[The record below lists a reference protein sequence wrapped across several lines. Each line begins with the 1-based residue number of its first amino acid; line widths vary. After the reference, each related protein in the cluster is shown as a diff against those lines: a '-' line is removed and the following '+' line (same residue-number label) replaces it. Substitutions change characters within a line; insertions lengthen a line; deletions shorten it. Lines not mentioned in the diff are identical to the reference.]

1 MPRKYPKFYQ
11 VSSNLFLLDKLS
23 TFNFQLIMKRLL
35 KTIFKY
41 RLSSILTLIS
51 LTVAFLGIIVLS
63 LYVSYERSFDG
74 FHKNKKDIYL
84 MSFNFDMGSALPV
97 PMGELIRSEVPEI
110 ERSVTMRE
118 WWNNEF
124 YRTDQTLRDAV
135 RTKAL
140 HASAD
145 FFTMFDFPLIAGDA
159 KTVLSIPNS
168 VVLSE
173 TLARNIFGTVDVV
186 GKQLLASGNE
196 LTVSGVMKDMAKNTS
211 FLCEAVVPLD
221 LKKNSDWSEW
231 SFSIFFQLK
240 NGADKAVVERKI
252 TDIERI
258 AETSKQI
265 AERYSPKADAV
276 DLLPLSKIHYGS
288 NGYMFTSINKTVL
301 GVLSLLIVVLLVMG
315 AVNFINFST
324 SQAPLRAK
332 SLSVQQIL
340 GAVKWRAR
348 LQIIGEAVILSLM
361 ALGLSFIIHSL
372 VFQRLENLFQI
383 TGLSFK
389 GRELFYA
396 GFVLFAVIFGV
407 IAAFYPSRYITSPP
421 ISQAVKGKMF
431 FSGKGKNFRNVLI
444 TVQFVFTIAL
454 IAASLTIEKQL
465 HFWNSFDIGI
475 DKENVLYLQTS
486 NVLRKSHQA
495 FADELM
501 KNADITN
508 YTYTQFLPG
517 RVGMGW
523 GREVDGMQIQLQAWP
538 VDDRFIDF
546 FGIKIT
552 EGRAFRQGEADTD
565 NFILNEKAVQQFGW
579 EKPLEKKFE
588 GLGGMGEV
596 VGVAKNFNY
605 ASLKGE
611 ITPMVFWRT
620 DSRKFNILIKTR
632 GGNFTQIRKYIEET
646 AKRFDPDGTF
656 EARFLDEALEQ
667 QYSKETRMARFIE
680 FVSLWTI
687 LLALTGLLGLIVF
700 ISRDKVKEIGIRKVN
715 GATIFEVVRML
726 NKNVLI
732 WLGIAF
738 VIATPV
744 AWYAMSRWLE
754 NFAYKTALSWWI
766 FALAGMAALVVA
778 LLTVSWQSWR
788 AASRNPVEAL
798 RYE

>member
-1 MPRKYPKFYQ
+1 MKQ
-11 VSSNLFLLDKLS
+11 LF
-23 TFNFQLIMKRLL
+23 

-41 RLSSILTLIS
+41 RLSSILTLVS
-51 LTVAFLGIIVLS
+51 LVVAFLGIIVLT

-74 FHKNKKDIYL
+74 FHKNKNDIYL
-84 MSFNFDMGSALPV
+84 MSFKYDMGSSLPV
-97 PMGELIRSEVPEI
+97 PMEELIRHEVPEI
-110 ERSVTMRE
+110 ERSVVMRE

-124 YRTDQTLRDAV
+124 YRTDQTPRDAI
-135 RTKAL
+135 RKKAM

-145 FFTMFDFPLIAGDA
+145 FFTMFDFPLITGDA
-159 KTVLSIPNS
+159 KTVLSVPNS

-173 TLARNIFGTVDVV
+173 TMAQNIFGTADVV
-186 GKQLLASGNE
+186 GKQLLASGSE
-196 LTVSGVMKDMAKNTS
+196 LTVSGVMKDMPKNTS
-211 FLCEAVVPLD
+211 FNCEAVVPLVIEE
-221 LKKNSDWSEW
+221 NQDWSEW

-240 NGADKAVVERKI
+240 KGADKAVVEKKI
-252 TDIERI
+252 AGIERI
-258 AETSKQI
+258 SEILTRI
-265 AERYSPKADAV
+265 AESFSSEAVVV
-276 DLLPLSKIHYGS
+276 DLMPLSKIHYGS
-288 NGYMFTSINKTVL
+288 RSYMFVFINKTVL
-301 GVLSLLIVVLLVMG
+301 NVLSVLILVLLVMG

-340 GAVKWRAR
+340 GATKGSAR
-348 LQIIGEAVILSLM
+348 LQIIGEAVILSLT

-372 VFQRLENLFQI
+372 IFQRLENLFQI

-389 GRELFYA
+389 GRELLYA
-396 GFVLFAVIFGV
+396 GFVLFAILFGA

-421 ISQAVKGKMF
+421 ISQAVKGKML

-465 HFWNSFDIGI
+465 HFWNNFDIGI

-486 NVLRKSHQA
+486 NVLRNSHQA

-501 KNADITN
+501 KNTEIKN
-508 YTYTQFLPG
+508 YCYSQFLPG

-523 GREVDGMQIQLQAWP
+523 GRKVDGKQIQMQAWP
-538 VDDRFIDF
+538 IDDRFIDF
-546 FGIKIT
+546 FGIEMQ
-552 EGRAFRQGEADTD
+552 EGRAFRQGKADVD

-579 EKPLEKKFE
+579 EKPLEKRFE
-588 GLGGMGEV
+588 GLGAEGEV
-596 VGVAKNFNY
+596 TGVCKNFNF

-620 DSRKFNILIKTR
+620 DDRKFNILIKTR

-646 AKRFDPDGTF
+646 ARRFDPEGTF
-656 EARFLDEALEQ
+656 EVHFLDEALEQ
-667 QYSKETRMARFIE
+667 LYNKETRMARFIE

-715 GATIFEVVRML
+715 GASVFEVVRML
-726 NKNVLI
+726 NKNVLV

-738 VIATPV
+738 IIATLV
-744 AWYAMSRWLE
+744 AYYAMSRWLE
-754 NFAYKTALSWWI
+754 NFAYKTTLSWWI
-766 FALAGMAALVVA
+766 FAVAGLVSLFVA
-778 LLTVSWQSWR
+778 LLTVSWQSLR

-798 RYE
+798 KNE

>member
-1 MPRKYPKFYQ
+1 M
-11 VSSNLFLLDKLS
+11 
-23 TFNFQLIMKRLL
+23 LIESPIAMKQFF

-41 RLSSILTLIS
+41 RLSSVLTLIS
-51 LTVAFLGIIVLS
+51 LVVAFLGIIVLT

-74 FHKNKKDIYL
+74 FHKNKNDIYL
-84 MSFNFDMGSALPV
+84 MSFKYDMGSSLPV
-97 PMGELIRSEVPEI
+97 PMEELIRHEVPEI
-110 ERSVTMRE
+110 ERSVVMRE

-124 YRTDQTLRDAV
+124 YRTDQTPRDAI
-135 RTKAL
+135 RKKAM

-145 FFTMFDFPLIAGDA
+145 FFTMFDFPLITGDA
-159 KTVLSIPNS
+159 KTVLSVPNS

-173 TLARNIFGTVDVV
+173 TMAQNIFGTADVV
-186 GKQLLASGNE
+186 GKQLLASGSE
-196 LTVSGVMKDMAKNTS
+196 LTVSGVMKDMPKNTS
-211 FLCEAVVPLD
+211 FNCEAVVPLVIEE
-221 LKKNSDWSEW
+221 NQDWSEW

-240 NGADKAVVERKI
+240 KGADKAVVEKKI
-252 TDIERI
+252 AGIERI
-258 AETSKQI
+258 SEILTRI
-265 AERYSPKADAV
+265 AESFSSEAVAV
-276 DLLPLSKIHYGS
+276 DLMPLSKIHYGS
-288 NGYMFTSINKTVL
+288 RSYMFAFINKTVL
-301 GVLSLLIVVLLVMG
+301 NVLSVLILVLLVMG

-340 GAVKWRAR
+340 GATKGSAR
-348 LQIIGEAVILSLM
+348 LQIIGEAVILSLT

-372 VFQRLENLFQI
+372 VFQHLENLFQI

-389 GRELFYA
+389 GRELLYA
-396 GFVLFAVIFGV
+396 GFVLFAILFGV

-421 ISQAVKGKMF
+421 ISQAVKGKML

-465 HFWNSFDIGI
+465 HFWNNFDIGI

-486 NVLRKSHQA
+486 NVLRNSHQA

-501 KNADITN
+501 KNTEIKN
-508 YTYTQFLPG
+508 YCYSQFLPG

-523 GREVDGMQIQLQAWP
+523 GRKVDGKQIQMQAWP
-538 VDDRFIDF
+538 IDDRFIDF
-546 FGIKIT
+546 FGIEMQ
-552 EGRAFRQGEADTD
+552 EGRAFRQGKADVD

-579 EKPLEKKFE
+579 EKPLEKRFE
-588 GLGGMGEV
+588 GLGAEGEV
-596 VGVAKNFNY
+596 TGVCKNFNF

-620 DSRKFNILIKTR
+620 DDRKFNILIKTR

-646 AKRFDPDGTF
+646 ARRFDPEGTF
-656 EARFLDEALEQ
+656 EVHFLDEALEQ
-667 QYSKETRMARFIE
+667 LYNKETRMARFIE
-680 FVSLWTI
+680 FVSLWTM

-715 GATIFEVVRML
+715 GASVFEVVRML
-726 NKNVLI
+726 NKNVLV

-738 VIATPV
+738 IIATPV
-744 AWYAMSRWLE
+744 AYYAMSRWLE
-754 NFAYKTALSWWI
+754 NFAYKTTLSWWI
-766 FALAGMAALVVA
+766 FAVAGLASLFVA
-778 LLTVSWQSWR
+778 LLTVSWQSLR

-798 RYE
+798 KYE

>member
-1 MPRKYPKFYQ
+1 MKQ
-11 VSSNLFLLDKLS
+11 LF
-23 TFNFQLIMKRLL
+23 

-41 RLSSILTLIS
+41 RLSSILTLVS
-51 LTVAFLGIIVLS
+51 LVVAFLGIIVLT

-74 FHKNKKDIYL
+74 FHKNKNDIYL
-84 MSFNFDMGSALPV
+84 MSFKYDMGSSLPV
-97 PMGELIRSEVPEI
+97 PMEELIRHEVPEI
-110 ERSVTMRE
+110 ERSVVMRE

-124 YRTDQTLRDAV
+124 YRTDQTPRDAI
-135 RTKAL
+135 RKKAM

-145 FFTMFDFPLIAGDA
+145 FFTMFDFPLITGDA
-159 KTVLSIPNS
+159 KTVLSVPNS

-173 TLARNIFGTVDVV
+173 TMAQNIFGTADVV
-186 GKQLLASGNE
+186 GKQLLASGSE
-196 LTVSGVMKDMAKNTS
+196 LTVSGVMKDMPKNTS
-211 FLCEAVVPLD
+211 FNCEAVVPLVIEE
-221 LKKNSDWSEW
+221 NQDWSEW

-240 NGADKAVVERKI
+240 KGADKAVVEKKI
-252 TDIERI
+252 AGIERI
-258 AETSKQI
+258 SGGLDEI
-265 AERYSPKADAV
+265 AESRSPEAAVV
-276 DLLPLSKIHYGS
+276 DLMPLSKIHYGS
-288 NGYMFTSINKTVL
+288 RSYMFVFINKTVL
-301 GVLSLLIVVLLVMG
+301 NVLSVLILVLLVMG

-340 GAVKWRAR
+340 GATKGSAR
-348 LQIIGEAVILSLM
+348 LQIIGEAVILSLT

-372 VFQRLENLFQI
+372 VFQHLENLFQI

-389 GRELFYA
+389 GRELLYA
-396 GFVLFAVIFGV
+396 GFVLFAILFGV

-421 ISQAVKGKMF
+421 ISQAVKGKML

-465 HFWNSFDIGI
+465 HFWNNFDIGI

-486 NVLRKSHQA
+486 NVLRNSHQA

-501 KNADITN
+501 KNTEIKN
-508 YTYTQFLPG
+508 YCYSQFLPG

-523 GREVDGMQIQLQAWP
+523 GRKVDGKQIQMQAWP
-538 VDDRFIDF
+538 IDDRFIDF
-546 FGIKIT
+546 FGIEMQ
-552 EGRAFRQGEADTD
+552 EGRAFRQGKADVD

-579 EKPLEKKFE
+579 EKPLEKRFE
-588 GLGGMGEV
+588 GLGAEGEV
-596 VGVAKNFNY
+596 TGVCKNFNF

-620 DSRKFNILIKTR
+620 DDRKFNILIKTR

-646 AKRFDPDGTF
+646 ARRFDPEGTF
-656 EARFLDEALEQ
+656 EVHFLDEALEQ
-667 QYSKETRMARFIE
+667 LYNKETRMARFIE

-715 GATIFEVVRML
+715 GASVFEVVRML
-726 NKNVLI
+726 NKNVLV

-738 VIATPV
+738 IIATPI
-744 AWYAMSRWLE
+744 AYYAMSRWLE
-754 NFAYKTALSWWI
+754 NFAYKTTLSWWI
-766 FALAGMAALVVA
+766 FAVAGLVSLFVA
-778 LLTVSWQSWR
+778 LLTVSWQSLR

-798 RYE
+798 KYE

>member
-1 MPRKYPKFYQ
+1 MKQ
-11 VSSNLFLLDKLS
+11 LF
-23 TFNFQLIMKRLL
+23 

-41 RLSSILTLIS
+41 RLSSILTLVS
-51 LTVAFLGIIVLS
+51 LVVAFLGIIVLT

-74 FHKNKKDIYL
+74 FHKNKNDIYL
-84 MSFNFDMGSALPV
+84 MSFKYDMGSSLPV
-97 PMGELIRSEVPEI
+97 PMEELIRHEVPEI
-110 ERSVTMRE
+110 ERSVVMRE

-124 YRTDQTLRDAV
+124 YRTDQTPRDAI
-135 RTKAL
+135 RKKAM

-145 FFTMFDFPLIAGDA
+145 FFTMFDFPLITGDA
-159 KTVLSIPNS
+159 KTVLSVPNS

-173 TLARNIFGTVDVV
+173 TMAQNIFGTADVV
-186 GKQLLASGNE
+186 GKQLLASGSE
-196 LTVSGVMKDMAKNTS
+196 LTVSGVMKDMPKNTS
-211 FLCEAVVPLD
+211 FNCEAVVPLVIEE
-221 LKKNSDWSEW
+221 NQDWSEW

-240 NGADKAVVERKI
+240 KGADKAVVEKKI
-252 TDIERI
+252 AGIERI
-258 AETSKQI
+258 SGGLDEI
-265 AERYSPKADAV
+265 AESRSPEAAVV
-276 DLLPLSKIHYGS
+276 DLMPLSKIHYGS
-288 NGYMFTSINKTVL
+288 RSYMFVFINKTVL
-301 GVLSLLIVVLLVMG
+301 NVLSVLILVLLVMG

-340 GAVKWRAR
+340 GATKGSAR
-348 LQIIGEAVILSLM
+348 LQIIGEAVILSLT

-372 VFQRLENLFQI
+372 VFQHLENLFQI

-389 GRELFYA
+389 GRELLYA
-396 GFVLFAVIFGV
+396 GFVLFAILFGV

-421 ISQAVKGKMF
+421 ISQAVKGKML

-465 HFWNSFDIGI
+465 HFWNNFDIGI

-486 NVLRKSHQA
+486 NVLRNSHQA

-501 KNADITN
+501 KNTEITN
-508 YTYTQFLPG
+508 YCYSQFLPG

-523 GREVDGMQIQLQAWP
+523 GRKVDGKQIQMQAWP
-538 VDDRFIDF
+538 IDDRFIDF
-546 FGIKIT
+546 FGIEMQ
-552 EGRAFRQGEADTD
+552 EGRAFRQGEADMD

-579 EKPLEKKFE
+579 EKPMEKRFG
-588 GLGGMGEV
+588 GLGAEGEV
-596 VGVAKNFNY
+596 IGVCKNFNY

-620 DSRKFNILIKTR
+620 DGRENNILIKSR

-646 AKRFDPDGTF
+646 AKRFDPEGTF
-656 EARFLDEALEQ
+656 EVHFLDEALEQ
-667 QYSKETRMARFIE
+667 LYSNETRIARFIE

-715 GATIFEVVRML
+715 GASVFEVVRML

-738 VIATPV
+738 IIATPV
-744 AWYAMSRWLE
+744 AYYAMSRWLE
-754 NFAYKTALSWWI
+754 NFAYKTTLSWWI
-766 FALAGMAALVVA
+766 FAVAGLVSLFVA
-778 LLTVSWQSWR
+778 LLTVSWQSLR

-798 RYE
+798 KNE

>member
-1 MPRKYPKFYQ
+1 MHIANCKLKIAMRQ
-11 VSSNLFLLDKLS
+11 LF
-23 TFNFQLIMKRLL
+23 
-35 KTIFKY
+35 KTIMRY
-41 RLSSILTLIS
+41 RLSSGLTLLS
-51 LTVAFLGIIVLS
+51 LVVAFLGIIVLT

-74 FHKNKKDIYL
+74 FHKNKNDIYL
-84 MSFNFDMGSALPV
+84 MSFKYDIGSSLPV
-97 PMGELIRSEVPEI
+97 PMEELIRHEVPEI
-110 ERSVTMRE
+110 ERSVVMRE
-118 WWNNEF
+118 WWDNEF
-124 YRTDQTLRDAV
+124 YRTDQAPRDAI
-135 RTKAL
+135 RNKAI

-145 FFTMFDFPLIAGDA
+145 FFTMFDFPLITGDVQ
-159 KTVLSIPNS
+159 TVLSVPNS

-173 TLARNIFGTVDVV
+173 TMAQNIFGTADVV
-186 GKQLLASGNE
+186 GKQLLASGSE
-196 LTVSGVMKDMAKNTS
+196 LTVSGVMKDMPKNTS
-211 FLCEAVVPLD
+211 FNCEAVVPLVIEE
-221 LKKNSDWSEW
+221 NQDWSEW
-231 SFSIFFQLK
+231 SFTIFFQLK
-240 NGADKAVVERKI
+240 KGADKAVVEKKI
-252 TDIERI
+252 AGIERI
-258 AETSKQI
+258 SEILTRI
-265 AERYSPKADAV
+265 AESFSSEAVAV
-276 DLLPLSKIHYGS
+276 DLMPLSKIHYGS
-288 NGYMFTSINKTVL
+288 RSYMFAFINKTVL
-301 GVLSLLIVVLLVMG
+301 NVLSVLILVLLVMG

-340 GAVKWRAR
+340 GATKGSAR
-348 LQIIGEAVILSLM
+348 LQIIGEAVILSLT

-372 VFQRLENLFQI
+372 VFQHLENLFQI

-389 GRELFYA
+389 GRELLYA
-396 GFVLFAVIFGV
+396 GFVLFAILFGV

-421 ISQAVKGKMF
+421 ISQAVKGKML

-465 HFWNSFDIGI
+465 HFWNNFDIGI

-486 NVLRKSHQA
+486 NVLRNSHQA

-501 KNADITN
+501 KNTEITN
-508 YTYTQFLPG
+508 YCYSQFLPG

-523 GREVDGMQIQLQAWP
+523 GRKVDGKQIQMQAWP
-538 VDDRFIDF
+538 IDDRFIDF
-546 FGIKIT
+546 FGIEMQ
-552 EGRAFRQGEADTD
+552 EGRAFRQGEADMD

-579 EKPLEKKFE
+579 EKPMEKRFG
-588 GLGGMGEV
+588 GLGAEGEV
-596 VGVAKNFNY
+596 IGVCKNFNY

-620 DSRKFNILIKTR
+620 DGRENNILIKSR

-646 AKRFDPDGTF
+646 AKRFDPEGTF
-656 EARFLDEALEQ
+656 EVHFLDEALEQ
-667 QYSKETRMARFIE
+667 LYSNETRIARFIE

-715 GATIFEVVRML
+715 GASVFEVVRML

-738 VIATPV
+738 IIATPV
-744 AWYAMSRWLE
+744 AYYAMSRWLE
-754 NFAYKTALSWWI
+754 NFAYKTTLSWWI
-766 FALAGMAALVVA
+766 FAVAGLASLFVA
-778 LLTVSWQSWR
+778 LLTVSWQSLR

-798 RYE
+798 KYE

>member
-1 MPRKYPKFYQ
+1 MKQ
-11 VSSNLFLLDKLS
+11 LF
-23 TFNFQLIMKRLL
+23 

-41 RLSSILTLIS
+41 RLSSILTLVS
-51 LTVAFLGIIVLS
+51 LVVAFLGIIVLT

-74 FHKNKKDIYL
+74 FHKNKNDIYL
-84 MSFNFDMGSALPV
+84 MSFKYDMGSSLPV
-97 PMGELIRSEVPEI
+97 PMEELIRHEVPEI
-110 ERSVTMRE
+110 ERSVVMRE

-124 YRTDQTLRDAV
+124 YRTDQTPRDAI
-135 RTKAL
+135 RKKAM

-145 FFTMFDFPLIAGDA
+145 FFTMFDFPLITGDA
-159 KTVLSIPNS
+159 KTVLSVPNS

-173 TLARNIFGTVDVV
+173 TMAQNIFGTADVV
-186 GKQLLASGNE
+186 GKQLLASGSE
-196 LTVSGVMKDMAKNTS
+196 LTVSGVMKDMPKNTS
-211 FLCEAVVPLD
+211 FNCEAVVPLVIEE
-221 LKKNSDWSEW
+221 NQDWSEW

-240 NGADKAVVERKI
+240 KGADKAVVEKKI
-252 TDIERI
+252 AGIERI
-258 AETSKQI
+258 SGGLDEI
-265 AERYSPKADAV
+265 AESRSPEAAVV
-276 DLLPLSKIHYGS
+276 DLMPLSKIHYGS
-288 NGYMFTSINKTVL
+288 RSYMFVFINKTVL
-301 GVLSLLIVVLLVMG
+301 NVLSVLILVLLVMG

-340 GAVKWRAR
+340 GATKGSAR
-348 LQIIGEAVILSLM
+348 LQIIGEAVILSLT

-372 VFQRLENLFQI
+372 IFQRLENLFQI

-389 GRELFYA
+389 GRELLYA
-396 GFVLFAVIFGV
+396 GFVLFAILFGA

-421 ISQAVKGKMF
+421 ISQAVKGKML

-465 HFWNSFDIGI
+465 HFWNNFDIGI

-486 NVLRKSHQA
+486 NVLRNSHQA

-501 KNADITN
+501 KNTEIKN
-508 YTYTQFLPG
+508 YCYSQFLPG

-523 GREVDGMQIQLQAWP
+523 GRKVDGKQIQMQAWP
-538 VDDRFIDF
+538 IDDRFIDF
-546 FGIKIT
+546 FGIEMQ
-552 EGRAFRQGEADTD
+552 EGRAFRQGKADVD

-579 EKPLEKKFE
+579 EKPLEKRFE
-588 GLGGMGEV
+588 GLGAEGEV
-596 VGVAKNFNY
+596 TGVCKNFNF

-620 DSRKFNILIKTR
+620 DDRKFNILIKTR

-646 AKRFDPDGTF
+646 ARRFDPEGTF
-656 EARFLDEALEQ
+656 EVHFLDEALEQ
-667 QYSKETRMARFIE
+667 LYNKETRMARFIE

-715 GATIFEVVRML
+715 GASVFEVVRML
-726 NKNVLI
+726 NKNVLV

-738 VIATPV
+738 IIATPV
-744 AWYAMSRWLE
+744 AYYAMSRWLE
-754 NFAYKTALSWWI
+754 NFAYKTTLSWWI
-766 FALAGMAALVVA
+766 FAVAGLVSLFVA
-778 LLTVSWQSWR
+778 LLTVSWQSLR

-798 RYE
+798 KNE

>member
-1 MPRKYPKFYQ
+1 MKQ
-11 VSSNLFLLDKLS
+11 LF
-23 TFNFQLIMKRLL
+23 

-41 RLSSILTLIS
+41 RLSSILTLVS
-51 LTVAFLGIIVLS
+51 LVVAFLGIIVLT

-74 FHKNKKDIYL
+74 FHKNKNDIYL
-84 MSFNFDMGSALPV
+84 MSFKYDMGSSLPV
-97 PMGELIRSEVPEI
+97 PMEELIRHEVPEI
-110 ERSVTMRE
+110 ERSVVMRE

-124 YRTDQTLRDAV
+124 YRTDQTPRDAI
-135 RTKAL
+135 RKKAM

-145 FFTMFDFPLIAGDA
+145 FFTMFDFPLITGDA
-159 KTVLSIPNS
+159 KTVLSVPNS

-173 TLARNIFGTVDVV
+173 TMAQNIFGTADVV
-186 GKQLLASGNE
+186 GKQLLASGSE
-196 LTVSGVMKDMAKNTS
+196 LTVSGVMKDMPKNTS
-211 FLCEAVVPLD
+211 FNCEAVVPLVIEE
-221 LKKNSDWSEW
+221 NQDWSEW

-240 NGADKAVVERKI
+240 KGADKAVVEKKI
-252 TDIERI
+252 AGIERI
-258 AETSKQI
+258 SGGLDEI
-265 AERYSPKADAV
+265 AESRSPEAAVV
-276 DLLPLSKIHYGS
+276 DLMPLSKIHYGS
-288 NGYMFTSINKTVL
+288 RSYMFVFINKTVL
-301 GVLSLLIVVLLVMG
+301 NVLSVLILVLLVMG

-340 GAVKWRAR
+340 GATKGSAR
-348 LQIIGEAVILSLM
+348 LQIIGEAVILSLT

-372 VFQRLENLFQI
+372 IFQRLENLFQI

-389 GRELFYA
+389 GRELLYA
-396 GFVLFAVIFGV
+396 GFVLFAILFGV

-421 ISQAVKGKMF
+421 ISQAVKGKML

-465 HFWNSFDIGI
+465 HFWNNFDIGI

-486 NVLRKSHQA
+486 NVLRNSHQA

-501 KNADITN
+501 KNTEIKN
-508 YTYTQFLPG
+508 YCYSQFLPG

-523 GREVDGMQIQLQAWP
+523 GRKVDGKQIQMQAWP
-538 VDDRFIDF
+538 IDDRFIDF
-546 FGIKIT
+546 FGIEMQ
-552 EGRAFRQGEADTD
+552 EGRAFRQGKADVD

-579 EKPLEKKFE
+579 EKPLEKRFE
-588 GLGGMGEV
+588 GLGAEGEV
-596 VGVAKNFNY
+596 TGVCKNFNF

-620 DSRKFNILIKTR
+620 DDRKFNILIKTR

-646 AKRFDPDGTF
+646 ARRFDPEGTF
-656 EARFLDEALEQ
+656 EVHFLDEALEQ
-667 QYSKETRMARFIE
+667 LYNKETRMARFIE
-680 FVSLWTI
+680 FVSLWTM

-715 GATIFEVVRML
+715 GASVFEVVRML
-726 NKNVLI
+726 NKNVLV

-738 VIATPV
+738 IIATPV
-744 AWYAMSRWLE
+744 AYYAMSRWLE
-754 NFAYKTALSWWI
+754 NFAYITALSWWI
-766 FALAGMAALVVA
+766 FAVAGLASLFVA
-778 LLTVSWQSWR
+778 LLTVSWQSLR

-798 RYE
+798 KYE

>member
-1 MPRKYPKFYQ
+1 MKQ
-11 VSSNLFLLDKLS
+11 LF
-23 TFNFQLIMKRLL
+23 

-41 RLSSILTLIS
+41 RLSSILTLVS
-51 LTVAFLGIIVLS
+51 LVVAFLGIIVLT

-74 FHKNKKDIYL
+74 FHKNKNDIYL
-84 MSFNFDMGSALPV
+84 MSFKYDMGSSLPV
-97 PMGELIRSEVPEI
+97 PMEELIRHEVPEI
-110 ERSVTMRE
+110 ERSVVMRE

-124 YRTDQTLRDAV
+124 YRTDQTPRDAI
-135 RTKAL
+135 RKKAM

-145 FFTMFDFPLIAGDA
+145 FFTMFDFPLITGDA
-159 KTVLSIPNS
+159 KTVLSVPNS

-173 TLARNIFGTVDVV
+173 TMAQNIFGTADVV
-186 GKQLLASGNE
+186 GKQLLASGSE
-196 LTVSGVMKDMAKNTS
+196 LTVSGVMKDMPKNTS
-211 FLCEAVVPLD
+211 FNCEAVVPLVIEE
-221 LKKNSDWSEW
+221 NQDWSEW

-240 NGADKAVVERKI
+240 KGADKAVVEKKI
-252 TDIERI
+252 AGIERI
-258 AETSKQI
+258 SEILTRI
-265 AERYSPKADAV
+265 AESFSSEAVAV
-276 DLLPLSKIHYGS
+276 DLMPLSKIHYGS
-288 NGYMFTSINKTVL
+288 RSYMFAFINKTVL
-301 GVLSLLIVVLLVMG
+301 NVLSVLILVLLVMG

-340 GAVKWRAR
+340 GATKGSAR
-348 LQIIGEAVILSLM
+348 LQIIGEAVILSLT

-372 VFQRLENLFQI
+372 IFQRLENLFQI

-389 GRELFYA
+389 GRELLYA
-396 GFVLFAVIFGV
+396 GFVLFAILFGA

-421 ISQAVKGKMF
+421 ISQAVKGKML

-465 HFWNSFDIGI
+465 HFWNNFDIGI

-486 NVLRKSHQA
+486 NVLRNSHQA

-501 KNADITN
+501 KNTEITN
-508 YTYTQFLPG
+508 YCYSQFLPG

-523 GREVDGMQIQLQAWP
+523 GRKVDGKQIQMQAWP
-538 VDDRFIDF
+538 IDDRFIDF
-546 FGIKIT
+546 FGIEMQ
-552 EGRAFRQGEADTD
+552 EGRAFRQGKADVD

-579 EKPLEKKFE
+579 EKPLEKRFE
-588 GLGGMGEV
+588 GLGAEGEV
-596 VGVAKNFNY
+596 TGVCKNFNF

-620 DSRKFNILIKTR
+620 DDRKFNILIKTR

-646 AKRFDPDGTF
+646 ARRFDPEGTF
-656 EARFLDEALEQ
+656 EVHFLDEALEQ
-667 QYSKETRMARFIE
+667 LYNKETRMARFIE
-680 FVSLWTI
+680 FVSLWTM

-715 GATIFEVVRML
+715 GASVFEVVRML
-726 NKNVLI
+726 NKNVLV

-738 VIATPV
+738 IIATPV
-744 AWYAMSRWLE
+744 AYYAMSRWLE
-754 NFAYKTALSWWI
+754 NFAYKTTLSWWI
-766 FALAGMAALVVA
+766 FAVAGLASLFVA
-778 LLTVSWQSWR
+778 LLTVSWQSLR

-798 RYE
+798 KYE

>member
-1 MPRKYPKFYQ
+1 MKQ
-11 VSSNLFLLDKLS
+11 LF
-23 TFNFQLIMKRLL
+23 

-41 RLSSILTLIS
+41 RLSSILTLVS
-51 LTVAFLGIIVLS
+51 LVVAFLGIIVLT

-74 FHKNKKDIYL
+74 FHKNKNDIYL
-84 MSFNFDMGSALPV
+84 MSFKYDMGSSLPV
-97 PMGELIRSEVPEI
+97 PMEELIRHEVPEI
-110 ERSVTMRE
+110 ERSVVMRE

-124 YRTDQTLRDAV
+124 YRTDQTPRDAI
-135 RTKAL
+135 RKKAM

-145 FFTMFDFPLIAGDA
+145 FFTMFDFPLITGDA
-159 KTVLSIPNS
+159 KTVLSVPNS

-173 TLARNIFGTVDVV
+173 TMAQNIFGTADVV
-186 GKQLLASGNE
+186 GKQLLASGSE
-196 LTVSGVMKDMAKNTS
+196 LTVSGVMKDMPKNTS
-211 FLCEAVVPLD
+211 FNCEAVVPLVIEE
-221 LKKNSDWSEW
+221 NQDWSEW

-240 NGADKAVVERKI
+240 KGADKAVVEKKI
-252 TDIERI
+252 AGIERI
-258 AETSKQI
+258 SEILTRI
-265 AERYSPKADAV
+265 AESFSSEAVAV
-276 DLLPLSKIHYGS
+276 DLMPLSKIHYGS
-288 NGYMFTSINKTVL
+288 RSYMFAFINKTVL
-301 GVLSLLIVVLLVMG
+301 NVLSVLILVLLVMG

-340 GAVKWRAR
+340 GATKGSAR
-348 LQIIGEAVILSLM
+348 LQIIGEAVILSLT

-372 VFQRLENLFQI
+372 VFQHLENLFQI

-389 GRELFYA
+389 GRELLYA
-396 GFVLFAVIFGV
+396 GFVLFAILFGV

-421 ISQAVKGKMF
+421 ISQAVKGKML

-465 HFWNSFDIGI
+465 HFWNNFDIGI

-486 NVLRKSHQA
+486 NVLRNSHQA

-501 KNADITN
+501 KNTEIKN
-508 YTYTQFLPG
+508 YCYSQFLPG

-523 GREVDGMQIQLQAWP
+523 GRKVDGKQIQMQAWP
-538 VDDRFIDF
+538 IDDRFIDF
-546 FGIKIT
+546 FGIEMQ
-552 EGRAFRQGEADTD
+552 EGRAFRQGKADVD

-579 EKPLEKKFE
+579 EKPLEKRFE
-588 GLGGMGEV
+588 GLGAEGEV
-596 VGVAKNFNY
+596 TGVCKNFNF

-620 DSRKFNILIKTR
+620 DDRKFNILIKTR

-646 AKRFDPDGTF
+646 ARRFDPEGTF
-656 EARFLDEALEQ
+656 EVHFLDEALEQ
-667 QYSKETRMARFIE
+667 LYNKETRMARFIE

-715 GATIFEVVRML
+715 GASVFEVVRML

-738 VIATPV
+738 IIATPV
-744 AWYAMSRWLE
+744 AYYAMSRWLE
-754 NFAYKTALSWWI
+754 NFAYKTTLSWWI
-766 FALAGMAALVVA
+766 FAVAGLASLFVA
-778 LLTVSWQSWR
+778 LLTVSWQSLR

-798 RYE
+798 KYE

>member
-1 MPRKYPKFYQ
+1 M
-11 VSSNLFLLDKLS
+11 
-23 TFNFQLIMKRLL
+23 LIESPIAMKQFF

-41 RLSSILTLIS
+41 RLSSVLTLIS
-51 LTVAFLGIIVLS
+51 LVVAFLGIIVLT

-74 FHKNKKDIYL
+74 FHKNKNDIYL
-84 MSFNFDMGSALPV
+84 MSFKYDMGSSLPV
-97 PMGELIRSEVPEI
+97 PMEELIRHEVPEI
-110 ERSVTMRE
+110 ERSVVMRE

-124 YRTDQTLRDAV
+124 YRTDQTPRDAI
-135 RTKAL
+135 RKKAM

-145 FFTMFDFPLIAGDA
+145 FFTMFDFPLITGDA
-159 KTVLSIPNS
+159 KTVLSVPNS

-173 TLARNIFGTVDVV
+173 TMAQNIFGTADVV
-186 GKQLLASGNE
+186 GKQLLASGSE
-196 LTVSGVMKDMAKNTS
+196 LTVSGVMKDMPKNTS
-211 FLCEAVVPLD
+211 FNCEAVVPLVIEE
-221 LKKNSDWSEW
+221 NQDWSEW

-240 NGADKAVVERKI
+240 KGADKAVVEKKI
-252 TDIERI
+252 AGIERI
-258 AETSKQI
+258 SGGLDEI
-265 AERYSPKADAV
+265 AESRSPEAAVV
-276 DLLPLSKIHYGS
+276 DLMPLSKIHYGS
-288 NGYMFTSINKTVL
+288 RSYMFVFINKTVL
-301 GVLSLLIVVLLVMG
+301 NVLSVLILVLLVMG

-340 GAVKWRAR
+340 GATKGSAR
-348 LQIIGEAVILSLM
+348 LQIIGEAVILSLT

-372 VFQRLENLFQI
+372 IFQRLENLFQI

-389 GRELFYA
+389 GRELLYA
-396 GFVLFAVIFGV
+396 GFVLFAILFGA

-421 ISQAVKGKMF
+421 ISQAVKGKML

-465 HFWNSFDIGI
+465 HFWNNFDIGI

-486 NVLRKSHQA
+486 NVLRNSHQA

-501 KNADITN
+501 KNTEIKN
-508 YTYTQFLPG
+508 YCYSQFLPG

-523 GREVDGMQIQLQAWP
+523 GRKVDGKQIQMQAWP
-538 VDDRFIDF
+538 IDDRFIDF
-546 FGIKIT
+546 FGIEMQ
-552 EGRAFRQGEADTD
+552 EGRAFRQGKADVD

-579 EKPLEKKFE
+579 EKPLEKRFE
-588 GLGGMGEV
+588 GLGAEGEV
-596 VGVAKNFNY
+596 TGVCKNFNF

-620 DSRKFNILIKTR
+620 DDRKFNILIKTR

-646 AKRFDPDGTF
+646 ARRFDPEGTF
-656 EARFLDEALEQ
+656 EVHFLDEALEQ
-667 QYSKETRMARFIE
+667 LYNKETRMARFIE
-680 FVSLWTI
+680 FVSLWTM

-715 GATIFEVVRML
+715 GASVFEVVRML
-726 NKNVLI
+726 NKNVLV

-738 VIATPV
+738 IIATPV
-744 AWYAMSRWLE
+744 AYYAMSRWLE
-754 NFAYKTALSWWI
+754 NFAYKTTLSWWI
-766 FALAGMAALVVA
+766 FAVAGLASLFVA
-778 LLTVSWQSWR
+778 LLTVSWQSLR

-798 RYE
+798 KYE

>member
-1 MPRKYPKFYQ
+1 MKQ
-11 VSSNLFLLDKLS
+11 LF
-23 TFNFQLIMKRLL
+23 

-41 RLSSILTLIS
+41 RLSSILTLVS
-51 LTVAFLGIIVLS
+51 LVVAFLGIIVLT

-74 FHKNKKDIYL
+74 FHKNKNDIYL
-84 MSFNFDMGSALPV
+84 MSFKYDMGSSLPV
-97 PMGELIRSEVPEI
+97 PMEELIRHEVPEI
-110 ERSVTMRE
+110 ERSVVMRE

-124 YRTDQTLRDAV
+124 YRTDQTPRDAI
-135 RTKAL
+135 RKKAM

-145 FFTMFDFPLIAGDA
+145 FFTMFDFPLITGDA
-159 KTVLSIPNS
+159 KTVLSVPNS

-173 TLARNIFGTVDVV
+173 TMAQNIFGTADVV
-186 GKQLLASGNE
+186 GKQLLASGSE
-196 LTVSGVMKDMAKNTS
+196 LTVSGVMKDMPKNTS
-211 FLCEAVVPLD
+211 FNCEAVVPLVIEE
-221 LKKNSDWSEW
+221 NQDWSEW

-240 NGADKAVVERKI
+240 KGADKAVVEKKI
-252 TDIERI
+252 AGIERI
-258 AETSKQI
+258 SGGLDEI
-265 AERYSPKADAV
+265 AESRSPEAAVV
-276 DLLPLSKIHYGS
+276 DLMPLSKIHYGS
-288 NGYMFTSINKTVL
+288 RSYMFVFINKTVL
-301 GVLSLLIVVLLVMG
+301 NVLSVLILVLLVMG

-340 GAVKWRAR
+340 GATKGSAR
-348 LQIIGEAVILSLM
+348 LQIIGEAVILSLT

-372 VFQRLENLFQI
+372 IFQRLENLFQI

-389 GRELFYA
+389 GRELLYA
-396 GFVLFAVIFGV
+396 GFVLFAILFGA

-421 ISQAVKGKMF
+421 ISQAVKGKML

-465 HFWNSFDIGI
+465 HFWNNFDIGI

-486 NVLRKSHQA
+486 NVLRNSHQA

-501 KNADITN
+501 KNTEIKN
-508 YTYTQFLPG
+508 YCYSQFLPG

-523 GREVDGMQIQLQAWP
+523 GRKVDGKQIQMQAWP
-538 VDDRFIDF
+538 IDDRFIDF
-546 FGIKIT
+546 FGIEMQ
-552 EGRAFRQGEADTD
+552 EGRAFRQGKADVD

-579 EKPLEKKFE
+579 EKPLEKRFE
-588 GLGGMGEV
+588 GLGAEGEV
-596 VGVAKNFNY
+596 TGVCKNFNF

-620 DSRKFNILIKTR
+620 DDRKFNILIKTR

-646 AKRFDPDGTF
+646 ARRFDPEGTF
-656 EARFLDEALEQ
+656 EVHFLDEALEQ
-667 QYSKETRMARFIE
+667 LYNKETRMARFIE
-680 FVSLWTI
+680 FVSLWTM

-715 GATIFEVVRML
+715 GASVFEVVRML
-726 NKNVLI
+726 NKNVLV

-738 VIATPV
+738 IIATPI
-744 AWYAMSRWLE
+744 AYYAMSRWLE
-754 NFAYKTALSWWI
+754 NFAYKTTLSWWI
-766 FALAGMAALVVA
+766 FAVAGLVSLFVA
-778 LLTVSWQSWR
+778 LLTVSWQSLR

-798 RYE
+798 KYE

>member
-1 MPRKYPKFYQ
+1 MKQ
-11 VSSNLFLLDKLS
+11 LF
-23 TFNFQLIMKRLL
+23 

-41 RLSSILTLIS
+41 RLSSILTLVS
-51 LTVAFLGIIVLS
+51 LVVAFLGIIVLT

-74 FHKNKKDIYL
+74 FHKNKNDIYL
-84 MSFNFDMGSALPV
+84 MSFKYDMGSSLPV
-97 PMGELIRSEVPEI
+97 PMEELIRHEVPEI
-110 ERSVTMRE
+110 ERSVVMRE

-124 YRTDQTLRDAV
+124 YRTDQTPRDAI
-135 RTKAL
+135 RKKAMY
-140 HASAD
+140 ASAD
-145 FFTMFDFPLIAGDA
+145 FFTMFDFPLITGDA
-159 KTVLSIPNS
+159 KTVLSVPNS

-173 TLARNIFGTVDVV
+173 TMAQNIFGTADVV
-186 GKQLLASGNE
+186 GKQLLASGSE
-196 LTVSGVMKDMAKNTS
+196 LTVSGVMKDMPKNTS
-211 FLCEAVVPLD
+211 FNCEAVVPLVIEE
-221 LKKNSDWSEW
+221 NQDWSEW

-240 NGADKAVVERKI
+240 KGADKAVVEKKI
-252 TDIERI
+252 AGIERI
-258 AETSKQI
+258 SEILTRI
-265 AERYSPKADAV
+265 AESFSSEAVAV
-276 DLLPLSKIHYGS
+276 DLMPLSKIHYGS
-288 NGYMFTSINKTVL
+288 RSYMFAFINKTVL
-301 GVLSLLIVVLLVMG
+301 NVLSVLILVLLVMG

-340 GAVKWRAR
+340 GATKGSAR
-348 LQIIGEAVILSLM
+348 LQIIGEAVILSLT

-372 VFQRLENLFQI
+372 VFQHLENLFQI

-389 GRELFYA
+389 GRELLYA
-396 GFVLFAVIFGV
+396 GFVLFAILFGV

-421 ISQAVKGKMF
+421 ISQAVKGKML

-465 HFWNSFDIGI
+465 HFWNNFDIGI

-486 NVLRKSHQA
+486 NVLRNSHQA

-501 KNADITN
+501 KNTEITN
-508 YTYTQFLPG
+508 YCYSQFLPG

-523 GREVDGMQIQLQAWP
+523 GRKVDGKQIQMQAWP
-538 VDDRFIDF
+538 IDDRFIDF
-546 FGIKIT
+546 FGIEMQ
-552 EGRAFRQGEADTD
+552 EGRAFRQGEADMD

-579 EKPLEKKFE
+579 EKPMEKRFG
-588 GLGGMGEV
+588 GLGAEGEV
-596 VGVAKNFNY
+596 IGVCKNFNY

-620 DSRKFNILIKTR
+620 DGRENNILIKSR

-646 AKRFDPDGTF
+646 AKRFDPEGTF
-656 EARFLDEALEQ
+656 EVHFLDEALEQ
-667 QYSKETRMARFIE
+667 LYSNETRIARFIE

-715 GATIFEVVRML
+715 GASVFEVVRML
-726 NKNVLI
+726 NKNVLV

-738 VIATPV
+738 IIATPV
-744 AWYAMSRWLE
+744 AYYAMSRWLE
-754 NFAYKTALSWWI
+754 NFAYKTTLSWWI
-766 FALAGMAALVVA
+766 FAVAGLASLFVA
-778 LLTVSWQSWR
+778 LLTVSWQSLR

-798 RYE
+798 KYE

>member
-1 MPRKYPKFYQ
+1 MKQ
-11 VSSNLFLLDKLS
+11 LF
-23 TFNFQLIMKRLL
+23 

-41 RLSSILTLIS
+41 RLSSILTLVS
-51 LTVAFLGIIVLS
+51 LVVAFLGIIVLT

-74 FHKNKKDIYL
+74 FHKNKNDIYL
-84 MSFNFDMGSALPV
+84 MSFKYDMGSSLPV
-97 PMGELIRSEVPEI
+97 PMEELIRHEVPEI
-110 ERSVTMRE
+110 ERSVVMRE

-124 YRTDQTLRDAV
+124 YRTDQTPRDAI
-135 RTKAL
+135 RKKAM

-145 FFTMFDFPLIAGDA
+145 FFTMFDFPLITGDA
-159 KTVLSIPNS
+159 KTVLSVPNS

-173 TLARNIFGTVDVV
+173 TMAQNIFGTADVV
-186 GKQLLASGNE
+186 GKQLLASGSE
-196 LTVSGVMKDMAKNTS
+196 LTVSGVMKDMPKNTS
-211 FLCEAVVPLD
+211 FNCEAVVPLVIEE
-221 LKKNSDWSEW
+221 NQDWSEW

-240 NGADKAVVERKI
+240 KGADKAVVEKKI
-252 TDIERI
+252 AGIERI
-258 AETSKQI
+258 SGGLDEI
-265 AERYSPKADAV
+265 AESRSPEAAVV
-276 DLLPLSKIHYGS
+276 DLMPLSKIHYGS
-288 NGYMFTSINKTVL
+288 RSYMFVFINKTVL
-301 GVLSLLIVVLLVMG
+301 NVLSVLILVLLVMG

-340 GAVKWRAR
+340 GATKGSAR
-348 LQIIGEAVILSLM
+348 LQIIGEAVILSLT

-372 VFQRLENLFQI
+372 IFQRLENLFQI

-389 GRELFYA
+389 GRELLYA
-396 GFVLFAVIFGV
+396 GFVLFAILFGA

-421 ISQAVKGKMF
+421 ISQAVKGKML

-465 HFWNSFDIGI
+465 HFWNNFDIGI

-486 NVLRKSHQA
+486 NVLRNSHQA

-501 KNADITN
+501 KNTEIKN
-508 YTYTQFLPG
+508 YCYSQFLPG

-523 GREVDGMQIQLQAWP
+523 GRKVDGKQIQMQAWP
-538 VDDRFIDF
+538 IDDRFIDF
-546 FGIKIT
+546 FGIEMQ
-552 EGRAFRQGEADTD
+552 EGRAFRQGKADVD

-579 EKPLEKKFE
+579 EKPLEKRFE
-588 GLGGMGEV
+588 GLGAEGEV
-596 VGVAKNFNY
+596 TGVCKNFNF

-620 DSRKFNILIKTR
+620 DDRKFNILIKTR

-646 AKRFDPDGTF
+646 AKRFDPEGTF
-656 EARFLDEALEQ
+656 EVHFLDEALEQ
-667 QYSKETRMARFIE
+667 LYSNETRIARFIE

-715 GATIFEVVRML
+715 GASVFEVVRML
-726 NKNVLI
+726 NKNVLV

-738 VIATPV
+738 IIATPI
-744 AWYAMSRWLE
+744 AYYAMSRWLE
-754 NFAYKTALSWWI
+754 NFAYKTTLSWWI
-766 FALAGMAALVVA
+766 FAVAGLVSLFVA
-778 LLTVSWQSWR
+778 LLTVSWQSLR

-798 RYE
+798 KYE

>member
-1 MPRKYPKFYQ
+1 MKQ
-11 VSSNLFLLDKLS
+11 LF
-23 TFNFQLIMKRLL
+23 

-41 RLSSILTLIS
+41 RLSSILTLVS
-51 LTVAFLGIIVLS
+51 LVVAFLGIIVLT

-74 FHKNKKDIYL
+74 FHKNKNDIYL
-84 MSFNFDMGSALPV
+84 MSFKYDMGSSLPV
-97 PMGELIRSEVPEI
+97 PMEELIRHEVPEI
-110 ERSVTMRE
+110 ERSVVMRE

-124 YRTDQTLRDAV
+124 YRTDQTPRDAI
-135 RTKAL
+135 RKKAM

-145 FFTMFDFPLIAGDA
+145 FFTMFDFPLITGDA
-159 KTVLSIPNS
+159 KTVLSVPNS

-173 TLARNIFGTVDVV
+173 TMAQNIFGTADVV
-186 GKQLLASGNE
+186 GKQLLASGSE
-196 LTVSGVMKDMAKNTS
+196 LTVSGVMKDMPKNTS
-211 FLCEAVVPLD
+211 FNCEAVVPLVIEE
-221 LKKNSDWSEW
+221 NQDWSEW

-240 NGADKAVVERKI
+240 KGADKAVVEKKI
-252 TDIERI
+252 AGIERI
-258 AETSKQI
+258 SGGLDEI
-265 AERYSPKADAV
+265 AESRSPEAAVV
-276 DLLPLSKIHYGS
+276 DLMPLSKIHYGS
-288 NGYMFTSINKTVL
+288 RSYMFVFINKTVL
-301 GVLSLLIVVLLVMG
+301 NVLSVLILVLLVMG

-340 GAVKWRAR
+340 GATKGSAR
-348 LQIIGEAVILSLM
+348 LQIIGEAVILSLT

-372 VFQRLENLFQI
+372 IFQRLENLFQI

-389 GRELFYA
+389 GRELLYA
-396 GFVLFAVIFGV
+396 GFVLFAILFGA

-421 ISQAVKGKMF
+421 ISQAVKGKML

-465 HFWNSFDIGI
+465 HFWNNFDIGI

-486 NVLRKSHQA
+486 NVLRNSHQA

-501 KNADITN
+501 KNTEIKN
-508 YTYTQFLPG
+508 YCYSQFLPG

-523 GREVDGMQIQLQAWP
+523 GRKVDGKQIQMQAWP
-538 VDDRFIDF
+538 IDDRFIDF
-546 FGIKIT
+546 FGIEMQ
-552 EGRAFRQGEADTD
+552 EGRAFRQGEADMD

-579 EKPLEKKFE
+579 EKPMEKRFG
-588 GLGGMGEV
+588 GLGAEGEV
-596 VGVAKNFNY
+596 IGVCKNFNY

-620 DSRKFNILIKTR
+620 DGRENNILIKSR

-646 AKRFDPDGTF
+646 AKRFDPEGTF
-656 EARFLDEALEQ
+656 EVHFLDEALEQ
-667 QYSKETRMARFIE
+667 LYSNETRIARFIE

-715 GATIFEVVRML
+715 GASVFEVVRML
-726 NKNVLI
+726 NKNVLV

-738 VIATPV
+738 IIATPV
-744 AWYAMSRWLE
+744 AYYAMSRWLE
-754 NFAYKTALSWWI
+754 NFAYKTTLSWWI
-766 FALAGMAALVVA
+766 FAVAGLASLFVA
-778 LLTVSWQSWR
+778 LLTVSWQSLR

-798 RYE
+798 KYE

>member
-1 MPRKYPKFYQ
+1 M
-11 VSSNLFLLDKLS
+11 
-23 TFNFQLIMKRLL
+23 LIESPIAMKQFF

-41 RLSSILTLIS
+41 RLSSVLTLIS
-51 LTVAFLGIIVLS
+51 LVVAFLGIIVLT

-74 FHKNKKDIYL
+74 FHKNKNDIYL
-84 MSFNFDMGSALPV
+84 MSFKYDMGSSLPV
-97 PMGELIRSEVPEI
+97 PMEELIRHEVPEI
-110 ERSVTMRE
+110 ERSVVMRE

-124 YRTDQTLRDAV
+124 YRTDQTPRDAI
-135 RTKAL
+135 RKKAM

-145 FFTMFDFPLIAGDA
+145 FFTMFDFPLITGDA
-159 KTVLSIPNS
+159 KTVLSVPNS

-173 TLARNIFGTVDVV
+173 TMAQNIFGTADVV
-186 GKQLLASGNE
+186 GKQLLASGSE
-196 LTVSGVMKDMAKNTS
+196 LTVSGVMKDMPKNTS
-211 FLCEAVVPLD
+211 FNCEAVVPLVIEE
-221 LKKNSDWSEW
+221 NQDWSEW

-240 NGADKAVVERKI
+240 KGADKAVVEKKI
-252 TDIERI
+252 AGIERI
-258 AETSKQI
+258 SEILTRI
-265 AERYSPKADAV
+265 AESFSSEAVAV
-276 DLLPLSKIHYGS
+276 DLMPLSKIHYGS
-288 NGYMFTSINKTVL
+288 RSYMFAFINKTVL
-301 GVLSLLIVVLLVMG
+301 NVLSVLILVLLVMG

-340 GAVKWRAR
+340 GATKGSAR
-348 LQIIGEAVILSLM
+348 LQIIGEAVILSLT

-372 VFQRLENLFQI
+372 VFQHLENLFQI

-389 GRELFYA
+389 GRELLYA
-396 GFVLFAVIFGV
+396 GFVLFAILFGV

-421 ISQAVKGKMF
+421 ISQAVKGKML

-465 HFWNSFDIGI
+465 HFWNNFDIGI

-486 NVLRKSHQA
+486 NVLRNSHQA

-501 KNADITN
+501 KNTEITN
-508 YTYTQFLPG
+508 YCYSQFLPG

-523 GREVDGMQIQLQAWP
+523 GRKVDGKQIQMQAWP
-538 VDDRFIDF
+538 IDDRFIDF
-546 FGIKIT
+546 FGIEMQ
-552 EGRAFRQGEADTD
+552 EGRAFRQGKADVD

-579 EKPLEKKFE
+579 EKPLEKRFE
-588 GLGGMGEV
+588 GLGAEGEV
-596 VGVAKNFNY
+596 TGVCKNFNF

-620 DSRKFNILIKTR
+620 DDRKFNILIKTR

-646 AKRFDPDGTF
+646 ARRFDPEGTF
-656 EARFLDEALEQ
+656 EVHFLDEALEQ
-667 QYSKETRMARFIE
+667 LYNKETRMARFIE
-680 FVSLWTI
+680 FVSLWTM

-715 GATIFEVVRML
+715 GASVFEVVRML
-726 NKNVLI
+726 NKNVLV

-738 VIATPV
+738 IIATPV
-744 AWYAMSRWLE
+744 AYYAMSRWLE
-754 NFAYKTALSWWI
+754 NFAYKTTLSWWI
-766 FALAGMAALVVA
+766 FAVAGLASLFVA
-778 LLTVSWQSWR
+778 LLTVSWQSLR

-798 RYE
+798 KYE

>member
-1 MPRKYPKFYQ
+1 MKQ
-11 VSSNLFLLDKLS
+11 LF
-23 TFNFQLIMKRLL
+23 

-41 RLSSILTLIS
+41 RLSSILTLVS
-51 LTVAFLGIIVLS
+51 LVVAFLGIIVLT

-74 FHKNKKDIYL
+74 FHKNKNDIYL
-84 MSFNFDMGSALPV
+84 MSFKYDMGSSLPV
-97 PMGELIRSEVPEI
+97 PMEELIRHEVPEI
-110 ERSVTMRE
+110 ERSVVMRE

-124 YRTDQTLRDAV
+124 YRTDQTPRDAI
-135 RTKAL
+135 RKKAM

-145 FFTMFDFPLIAGDA
+145 FFTMFDFPLITGDA
-159 KTVLSIPNS
+159 KTVLSVPNS

-173 TLARNIFGTVDVV
+173 TMAQNIFGTADVV
-186 GKQLLASGNE
+186 GKQLLASGSE
-196 LTVSGVMKDMAKNTS
+196 LTVSGVMKDMPKNTS
-211 FLCEAVVPLD
+211 FNCEAVVPLVIEE
-221 LKKNSDWSEW
+221 NQDWSEW

-240 NGADKAVVERKI
+240 KGADKAVVEKKI
-252 TDIERI
+252 AGIERI
-258 AETSKQI
+258 SGGLDEI
-265 AERYSPKADAV
+265 AESRSPEAAVV
-276 DLLPLSKIHYGS
+276 DLMPLSKIHYGS
-288 NGYMFTSINKTVL
+288 RSYMFVFINKTVL
-301 GVLSLLIVVLLVMG
+301 NVLSVLILVLLVMG

-340 GAVKWRAR
+340 GATKGSAR
-348 LQIIGEAVILSLM
+348 LQIIGEAVILSLT

-372 VFQRLENLFQI
+372 IFQRLENLFQI

-389 GRELFYA
+389 GRELLYA
-396 GFVLFAVIFGV
+396 GFVVFAILFGV

-421 ISQAVKGKMF
+421 ISQAVKGKML

-465 HFWNSFDIGI
+465 HFWNNFDIGI

-486 NVLRKSHQA
+486 NVLRNSHQA

-501 KNADITN
+501 KNTEIKN
-508 YTYTQFLPG
+508 YCYSQFLPG

-523 GREVDGMQIQLQAWP
+523 GRKVDGKQIQMQAWP
-538 VDDRFIDF
+538 IDDRFIDF
-546 FGIKIT
+546 FGIEMQ
-552 EGRAFRQGEADTD
+552 EGRAFRQGKADVD

-579 EKPLEKKFE
+579 EKPLEKRFE
-588 GLGGMGEV
+588 GLGAEGEV
-596 VGVAKNFNY
+596 TGVCKNFNF

-620 DSRKFNILIKTR
+620 DDRKFNILIKTR

-646 AKRFDPDGTF
+646 ARRFDPEGTF
-656 EARFLDEALEQ
+656 EVHFLDEALEQ
-667 QYSKETRMARFIE
+667 LYNKETRMARFIE
-680 FVSLWTI
+680 FVSLWTM

-700 ISRDKVKEIGIRKVN
+700 ISRDKGKEIGIRKVN
-715 GATIFEVVRML
+715 GASVFEVVRML
-726 NKNVLI
+726 NKNVLV

-738 VIATPV
+738 IIATPV
-744 AWYAMSRWLE
+744 AYYAMSRWLE
-754 NFAYKTALSWWI
+754 NFAYKTTLSWWI
-766 FALAGMAALVVA
+766 FAVAGLASLFVA
-778 LLTVSWQSWR
+778 LLTVSWQSLR

-798 RYE
+798 KNE

>member
-1 MPRKYPKFYQ
+1 MKQ
-11 VSSNLFLLDKLS
+11 LF
-23 TFNFQLIMKRLL
+23 

-41 RLSSILTLIS
+41 RLSSILTLVS
-51 LTVAFLGIIVLS
+51 LVVAFLGIIVLT

-74 FHKNKKDIYL
+74 FHKNKNDIYL
-84 MSFNFDMGSALPV
+84 MSFKYDMGSSLPV
-97 PMGELIRSEVPEI
+97 PMEELIRHEVPEI
-110 ERSVTMRE
+110 ERSVVMRE

-124 YRTDQTLRDAV
+124 YRTDQTPRDAI
-135 RTKAL
+135 RKKAM

-145 FFTMFDFPLIAGDA
+145 FFTMFDFPLITGDA
-159 KTVLSIPNS
+159 KTVLSVPNS

-173 TLARNIFGTVDVV
+173 TMAQNIFGTADVV
-186 GKQLLASGNE
+186 GKQLLASGSE
-196 LTVSGVMKDMAKNTS
+196 LTVSGVMKDMPKNTS
-211 FLCEAVVPLD
+211 FNCEAVVPLVIEE
-221 LKKNSDWSEW
+221 NQDWSEW

-240 NGADKAVVERKI
+240 KGADKAVVEKKI
-252 TDIERI
+252 AGIERI
-258 AETSKQI
+258 SGGLDEI
-265 AERYSPKADAV
+265 AESRSPEAAVV
-276 DLLPLSKIHYGS
+276 DLMPLSKIHYGS
-288 NGYMFTSINKTVL
+288 RSYMFVFINKTVL
-301 GVLSLLIVVLLVMG
+301 NVLSVLILVLLVMG

-340 GAVKWRAR
+340 GATKGSAR
-348 LQIIGEAVILSLM
+348 LQIIGEAVILSLT

-372 VFQRLENLFQI
+372 IFQRLENLFQM

-389 GRELFYA
+389 GRELLYA
-396 GFVLFAVIFGV
+396 GFVLFAILFGA

-421 ISQAVKGKMF
+421 ISQAVKGKML

-465 HFWNSFDIGI
+465 HFWNNFDIGI

-486 NVLRKSHQA
+486 NVLRNSHQA

-501 KNADITN
+501 KNTEIKN
-508 YTYTQFLPG
+508 YCYSQFLPG

-523 GREVDGMQIQLQAWP
+523 GRKVDGKQIQMQAWP
-538 VDDRFIDF
+538 IDDRFIDF
-546 FGIKIT
+546 FGIEMQ
-552 EGRAFRQGEADTD
+552 EGRAFRQGEADMD

-579 EKPLEKKFE
+579 EKPLEKRFE
-588 GLGGMGEV
+588 GLGAEGEV
-596 VGVAKNFNY
+596 TGVCKNFNF

-620 DSRKFNILIKTR
+620 DDRKFNILIKTR

-646 AKRFDPDGTF
+646 ARRFDPEGTF
-656 EARFLDEALEQ
+656 EVHFLDEALEQ
-667 QYSKETRMARFIE
+667 LYNKETRMARFIE

-715 GATIFEVVRML
+715 GASVFEVVRML
-726 NKNVLI
+726 NKNVLV

-738 VIATPV
+738 IIATLV
-744 AWYAMSRWLE
+744 AYYAMSRWLE
-754 NFAYKTALSWWI
+754 NFAYKTTLSWWI
-766 FALAGMAALVVA
+766 FAVAGLVSLFVA
-778 LLTVSWQSWR
+778 LLTVSWQSLR

-798 RYE
+798 KNE

>member
-1 MPRKYPKFYQ
+1 MKQ
-11 VSSNLFLLDKLS
+11 LF
-23 TFNFQLIMKRLL
+23 

-41 RLSSILTLIS
+41 RLSSILTLVS
-51 LTVAFLGIIVLS
+51 LVVAFLGIIVLT

-74 FHKNKKDIYL
+74 FHKNKNDIYL
-84 MSFNFDMGSALPV
+84 MSFKYDMGSSLPV
-97 PMGELIRSEVPEI
+97 PMEELIRHEVPEI
-110 ERSVTMRE
+110 ERSVVMRE

-124 YRTDQTLRDAV
+124 YRTDQTPRDAI
-135 RTKAL
+135 RKKAM

-145 FFTMFDFPLIAGDA
+145 FFTMFDFPLITGDA
-159 KTVLSIPNS
+159 KTVLSVPNS

-173 TLARNIFGTVDVV
+173 TMAQNIFGTADVV
-186 GKQLLASGNE
+186 GKQLLASGSE
-196 LTVSGVMKDMAKNTS
+196 LTVSGVMKDMPKNTS
-211 FLCEAVVPLD
+211 FNCEAVVPLVIEE
-221 LKKNSDWSEW
+221 NQDWSEW

-240 NGADKAVVERKI
+240 KGADKAVVEKKI
-252 TDIERI
+252 AGIERI
-258 AETSKQI
+258 SGGLDEI
-265 AERYSPKADAV
+265 AESRSPEAAVV
-276 DLLPLSKIHYGS
+276 DLMPLSKIHYGS
-288 NGYMFTSINKTVL
+288 RSYMFVFINKTVL
-301 GVLSLLIVVLLVMG
+301 NVLSVLILVLLVMG

-340 GAVKWRAR
+340 GATKGSAR
-348 LQIIGEAVILSLM
+348 LQIIGEAVILSLT

-372 VFQRLENLFQI
+372 IFQRLENLFQI

-389 GRELFYA
+389 GRELLYA
-396 GFVLFAVIFGV
+396 GFVLFAILFGA

-421 ISQAVKGKMF
+421 ISQAVKGKML

-465 HFWNSFDIGI
+465 HFWNNFDIGI

-486 NVLRKSHQA
+486 NVLRNSHQA

-501 KNADITN
+501 KNTEIKN
-508 YTYTQFLPG
+508 YCYSQFLPG

-523 GREVDGMQIQLQAWP
+523 GRKVDGKQIQMQAWP
-538 VDDRFIDF
+538 IDDRFIDF
-546 FGIKIT
+546 FGIEMQ
-552 EGRAFRQGEADTD
+552 EGRAFRQGKADVD

-579 EKPLEKKFE
+579 EKPLEKRFE
-588 GLGGMGEV
+588 GLGAEGEV
-596 VGVAKNFNY
+596 TGVCKNFNF

-620 DSRKFNILIKTR
+620 DDRKFNILIKTR

-646 AKRFDPDGTF
+646 ARRFDPEGTF
-656 EARFLDEALEQ
+656 EVHFLDEALEQ
-667 QYSKETRMARFIE
+667 LYNKETRMARFIE
-680 FVSLWTI
+680 FVSLWTM

-715 GATIFEVVRML
+715 GASVFEVVRML
-726 NKNVLI
+726 NKNVLV

-738 VIATPV
+738 IIATPI
-744 AWYAMSRWLE
+744 AYYAMSRWLE
-754 NFAYKTALSWWI
+754 NFAYKTTLSWWI
-766 FALAGMAALVVA
+766 FAVAGLASLFVA
-778 LLTVSWQSWR
+778 LLTVSWQSLR

-798 RYE
+798 KYE

>member
-1 MPRKYPKFYQ
+1 MRTIRQ
-11 VSSNLFLLDKLS
+11 LFK
-23 TFNFQLIMKRLL
+23 N
-35 KTIFKY
+35 IFKY
-41 RLSSILTLIS
+41 RLSSVLTLVS
-51 LTVAFLGIIVLS
+51 LVVAFLGIIVLS

-74 FHKNKKDIYL
+74 FHKNKNDIYL
-84 MSFNFDMGSALPV
+84 MSFKYDMGSALPI
-97 PMGELIRSEVPEI
+97 PMEQLIREKVPEI
-110 ERSVTMRE
+110 EKGVVVRD
-118 WWNNEF
+118 WWDNEF
-124 YRTDQTLRDAV
+124 YRTDQTKKDAI
-135 RTKAL
+135 RIKAI

-145 FFTMFDFPLIAGDA
+145 FFTMFDFPLITGDP
-159 KTVLSIPNS
+159 KTVLSVPNS

-173 TLARNIFGTVDVV
+173 NTAKNIFGTVDVV
-186 GKQLLASGNE
+186 GRQLLASDNE
-196 LTVSGVMKDMAKNTS
+196 LTVLGVMKDMPKNTS
-211 FLCEAVVPLD
+211 FHCEAIVPLV
-221 LKKNSDWSEW
+221 LQGNQDWSEW

-240 NGADKAVVERKI
+240 KGADKAVVEQKI
-252 TDIERI
+252 TDIENI
-258 AETSKQI
+258 AEALKALT
-265 AERYSPKADAV
+265 ERYSPEAAAV
-276 DLLPLSKIHYGS
+276 DLMPLSKIHYGS
-288 NGYMFTSINKTVL
+288 RGYQFVSVNKTVL
-301 GVLSLLIVVLLVMG
+301 NVLSILILVLLIMG
-315 AVNFINFST
+315 AVNFINFSA

-340 GAVKWRAR
+340 GEVKWKARA
-348 LQIIGEAVILSLM
+348 QIIGEAVILSLI

-372 VFQRLENLFQI
+372 IFQRLENLFQI

-396 GFVLFAVIFGV
+396 GFVLFAIIFGA

-431 FSGKGKNFRNVLI
+431 FSGKGKNFRNMLI

-454 IAASLTIEKQL
+454 ITASLTIEKQL
-465 HFWNSFDIGI
+465 NFWNNFDIGI

-486 NVLRKSHQA
+486 NALRKSHQA

-508 YTYTQFLPG
+508 YTYTQSLPG
-517 RVGMGW
+517 QVGMGW
-523 GREVDGMQIQLQAWP
+523 GREVDGQQIQLQAWP
-538 VDDRFIDF
+538 IDDRFIDF

-552 EGRAFRQGEADTD
+552 EGRAFRQGEADMN

-579 EKPLEKKFE
+579 DKPLEKKFG
-588 GLGGMGEV
+588 GLAGMGDI

-611 ITPMVFWRT
+611 ITPMLFWRT
-620 DSRKFNILIKTR
+620 DDRKFNILIKTR
-632 GGNFTQIRKYIEET
+632 GGNFTQIRAYIEET
-646 AKRFDPDGTF
+646 AKRFDPDSTF
-656 EARFLDEALEQ
+656 HARFLDDALEQ

-700 ISRDKVKEIGIRKVN
+700 ISRDKVKEIGIRKIN
-715 GATIFEVVRML
+715 GASIFEVVRML
-726 NKNVLI
+726 NKSVLI

-744 AWYAMSRWLE
+744 AYYVMSRWLE

-766 FALAGMAALVVA
+766 FVLAGLASLIVA
-778 LLTVSWQSWR
+778 LLTVSWQSWQ

>member
-1 MPRKYPKFYQ
+1 M
-11 VSSNLFLLDKLS
+11 
-23 TFNFQLIMKRLL
+23 LIESPIAMKQFF

-41 RLSSILTLIS
+41 RLSSVLTLIS
-51 LTVAFLGIIVLS
+51 LVVAFLGIIVLT

-74 FHKNKKDIYL
+74 FHKNKNDIYL
-84 MSFNFDMGSALPV
+84 MSFKYDMGSSLPV
-97 PMGELIRSEVPEI
+97 PMEELIRHEVPEI
-110 ERSVTMRE
+110 ERSVVMRE

-124 YRTDQTLRDAV
+124 YRTDQTPRDAI
-135 RTKAL
+135 RKKAMY
-140 HASAD
+140 ASAD
-145 FFTMFDFPLIAGDA
+145 FFTMFDFPLITGDA
-159 KTVLSIPNS
+159 KTVLSVPNS

-173 TLARNIFGTVDVV
+173 TMAQNIFGTADVV
-186 GKQLLASGNE
+186 GKQLLASGSE
-196 LTVSGVMKDMAKNTS
+196 LTVSGVMKDMPKNTS
-211 FLCEAVVPLD
+211 FNCEAVVPLVIEE
-221 LKKNSDWSEW
+221 NQDWSEW

-240 NGADKAVVERKI
+240 KGADKAVVEKKI
-252 TDIERI
+252 AGIERI
-258 AETSKQI
+258 SEILTRI
-265 AERYSPKADAV
+265 AESFSSEAVAV
-276 DLLPLSKIHYGS
+276 DLMPLSKIHYGS
-288 NGYMFTSINKTVL
+288 RSYMFAFINKTVL
-301 GVLSLLIVVLLVMG
+301 NVLSVLILVLLVMG

-340 GAVKWRAR
+340 GATKGSAR
-348 LQIIGEAVILSLM
+348 LQIIGEAVILSLT

-372 VFQRLENLFQI
+372 IFQRLENLFQI

-389 GRELFYA
+389 GRELLYA
-396 GFVLFAVIFGV
+396 GFVLFAILFGA

-421 ISQAVKGKMF
+421 ISQAVKGKML

-465 HFWNSFDIGI
+465 HFWNNFDIGI

-486 NVLRKSHQA
+486 NVLRNSHQA

-501 KNADITN
+501 KNTEITN
-508 YTYTQFLPG
+508 YCYSQFLPG

-523 GREVDGMQIQLQAWP
+523 GRKVDGKQIQMQAWP
-538 VDDRFIDF
+538 IDDRFIDF
-546 FGIKIT
+546 FGIEMQ
-552 EGRAFRQGEADTD
+552 EGRAFRQGKADVD

-579 EKPLEKKFE
+579 EKPLEKRFE
-588 GLGGMGEV
+588 GLGAEGEV
-596 VGVAKNFNY
+596 TGVCKNFNF

-620 DSRKFNILIKTR
+620 DDRKFNILIKTR

-646 AKRFDPDGTF
+646 ARRFDPEGTF
-656 EARFLDEALEQ
+656 EVHFLDEALEQ
-667 QYSKETRMARFIE
+667 LYNKETRMARFIE
-680 FVSLWTI
+680 FVSLWTM

-715 GATIFEVVRML
+715 GASVFEVVRML
-726 NKNVLI
+726 NKNVLV

-738 VIATPV
+738 IIATPV
-744 AWYAMSRWLE
+744 AYYAMSRWLE
-754 NFAYKTALSWWI
+754 NFAYKTTLSWWI
-766 FALAGMAALVVA
+766 FAVAGLASLFVA
-778 LLTVSWQSWR
+778 LLTVSWQSLR

-798 RYE
+798 KYE

>member
-1 MPRKYPKFYQ
+1 MKQ
-11 VSSNLFLLDKLS
+11 LF
-23 TFNFQLIMKRLL
+23 

-41 RLSSILTLIS
+41 RLSSILTLVS
-51 LTVAFLGIIVLS
+51 LVVAFLGIIVLT

-74 FHKNKKDIYL
+74 FHKNKNDIYL
-84 MSFNFDMGSALPV
+84 MSFKYDMGSSLPV
-97 PMGELIRSEVPEI
+97 PMEELIRHEVPEI
-110 ERSVTMRE
+110 ERSVVMRE

-124 YRTDQTLRDAV
+124 YRTDQTPRDAI
-135 RTKAL
+135 RKKAM

-145 FFTMFDFPLIAGDA
+145 FFTMFDFPLITGDA
-159 KTVLSIPNS
+159 KTVLSVPNS

-173 TLARNIFGTVDVV
+173 TMAQNIFGTADVV
-186 GKQLLASGNE
+186 GKQLLASGSE
-196 LTVSGVMKDMAKNTS
+196 LTVSGVMKDMPKNTS
-211 FLCEAVVPLD
+211 FNCEAVVPLVIEE
-221 LKKNSDWSEW
+221 NQDWSEW

-240 NGADKAVVERKI
+240 KGADKAVVEKKI
-252 TDIERI
+252 AGIERI
-258 AETSKQI
+258 SGGLDEI
-265 AERYSPKADAV
+265 AESRSPEAAVV
-276 DLLPLSKIHYGS
+276 DLMPLSKIHYGS
-288 NGYMFTSINKTVL
+288 RSYMFVFINKTVL
-301 GVLSLLIVVLLVMG
+301 NVLSVLILVLLVMG

-340 GAVKWRAR
+340 GATKGSAR
-348 LQIIGEAVILSLM
+348 LQIIGEAVILSLT

-372 VFQRLENLFQI
+372 IFQRLENLFQI

-389 GRELFYA
+389 GRELLYA
-396 GFVLFAVIFGV
+396 GFVLFAILFGA

-421 ISQAVKGKMF
+421 ISQAVKGKML

-465 HFWNSFDIGI
+465 HFWNNFDIGI

-486 NVLRKSHQA
+486 NVLRNSHQA

-501 KNADITN
+501 KNTEITN
-508 YTYTQFLPG
+508 YCYSQFLPG

-523 GREVDGMQIQLQAWP
+523 GRKVDGKQIQMQAWP
-538 VDDRFIDF
+538 IDDRFIDF
-546 FGIKIT
+546 FGIEMQ
-552 EGRAFRQGEADTD
+552 EGRAFRQGEADMD

-579 EKPLEKKFE
+579 EKPMEKRFG
-588 GLGGMGEV
+588 GLGAEGEV
-596 VGVAKNFNY
+596 IGVCKNFNY

-620 DSRKFNILIKTR
+620 DGRENNILIKSR

-646 AKRFDPDGTF
+646 AKRFDPEGTF
-656 EARFLDEALEQ
+656 EVHFLDEALEQ
-667 QYSKETRMARFIE
+667 LYSNETRIARFIE

-715 GATIFEVVRML
+715 GASVFEVVRML
-726 NKNVLI
+726 NKNVLV

-738 VIATPV
+738 IIATPV
-744 AWYAMSRWLE
+744 AYYAMSRWLE
-754 NFAYKTALSWWI
+754 NFAYKTTLSWWI
-766 FALAGMAALVVA
+766 FAVAGLASLFVA
-778 LLTVSWQSWR
+778 LLTVSWQSLR

-798 RYE
+798 KYE

>member
-1 MPRKYPKFYQ
+1 MKQ
-11 VSSNLFLLDKLS
+11 LF
-23 TFNFQLIMKRLL
+23 

-41 RLSSILTLIS
+41 RLSSILTLVS
-51 LTVAFLGIIVLS
+51 LVVAFLGIIVLT

-74 FHKNKKDIYL
+74 FHKNKNDIYL
-84 MSFNFDMGSALPV
+84 MSFKYDMGSSLPV
-97 PMGELIRSEVPEI
+97 PMEELIRHEVPEI
-110 ERSVTMRE
+110 ERSVVMRE

-124 YRTDQTLRDAV
+124 YRTDQTPRDAI
-135 RTKAL
+135 RKKAM

-145 FFTMFDFPLIAGDA
+145 FFTMFDFPLITGDA
-159 KTVLSIPNS
+159 KTVLSVPNS

-173 TLARNIFGTVDVV
+173 TMAQNIFGTADVV
-186 GKQLLASGNE
+186 GKQLLASGSE
-196 LTVSGVMKDMAKNTS
+196 LTVSGVMKDMPKNTS
-211 FLCEAVVPLD
+211 FNCEAVVPLVIEE
-221 LKKNSDWSEW
+221 NQDWSEW

-240 NGADKAVVERKI
+240 KGADKAVVEKKI
-252 TDIERI
+252 AGIERI
-258 AETSKQI
+258 SGGLDEI
-265 AERYSPKADAV
+265 AESRSPEAAVV
-276 DLLPLSKIHYGS
+276 DLMPLSKIHYGS
-288 NGYMFTSINKTVL
+288 RSYMFVFINKTVL
-301 GVLSLLIVVLLVMG
+301 NVLSVLILVLLVMG

-340 GAVKWRAR
+340 GATKGSAR
-348 LQIIGEAVILSLM
+348 LQIIGEAVILSLT

-372 VFQRLENLFQI
+372 IFQRLENLFQI

-389 GRELFYA
+389 GRELLYA
-396 GFVLFAVIFGV
+396 GFVLFAILFGA

-421 ISQAVKGKMF
+421 ISQAVKGKML
-431 FSGKGKNFRNVLI
+431 FSGKEKNFRNVLI

-465 HFWNSFDIGI
+465 HFWNNFDIGI

-486 NVLRKSHQA
+486 NVLRNSHQA

-501 KNADITN
+501 KNTEIKN
-508 YTYTQFLPG
+508 YCYSQFLPG

-523 GREVDGMQIQLQAWP
+523 GRKVDGKQIQMQAWP
-538 VDDRFIDF
+538 IDDRFIDF
-546 FGIKIT
+546 FGIEMQ
-552 EGRAFRQGEADTD
+552 EGRAFRQGKADVD

-579 EKPLEKKFE
+579 EKPLEKRFE
-588 GLGGMGEV
+588 GLGAEGEV
-596 VGVAKNFNY
+596 TGVCKNFNF

-620 DSRKFNILIKTR
+620 DDRKFNILIKTR

-646 AKRFDPDGTF
+646 ARRFDPEGTF
-656 EARFLDEALEQ
+656 EVHFLDEALEQ
-667 QYSKETRMARFIE
+667 LYNKETRMARFIE

-715 GATIFEVVRML
+715 GASVFEVVRML
-726 NKNVLI
+726 NKNVLV

-738 VIATPV
+738 IIATPI
-744 AWYAMSRWLE
+744 AYYAMSRWLE
-754 NFAYKTALSWWI
+754 NFAYKTTLSWWI
-766 FALAGMAALVVA
+766 FAVAGLVSLFVA
-778 LLTVSWQSWR
+778 LLTVSWQSLR

-798 RYE
+798 KYE

>member
-1 MPRKYPKFYQ
+1 MKQ
-11 VSSNLFLLDKLS
+11 LF
-23 TFNFQLIMKRLL
+23 

-41 RLSSILTLIS
+41 RLSSILTLVS
-51 LTVAFLGIIVLS
+51 LVVAFLGIIVLT

-74 FHKNKKDIYL
+74 FHKNKNDIYL
-84 MSFNFDMGSALPV
+84 MSFKYDMGSSLPV
-97 PMGELIRSEVPEI
+97 PMEELIRHEVPEI
-110 ERSVTMRE
+110 ERSVVMRE

-124 YRTDQTLRDAV
+124 YRTDQTPRDAI
-135 RTKAL
+135 RKKAMY
-140 HASAD
+140 ASAD
-145 FFTMFDFPLIAGDA
+145 FFTMFDFPLITGDA
-159 KTVLSIPNS
+159 KTVLSVPNS

-173 TLARNIFGTVDVV
+173 TMAQNIFGTADVV
-186 GKQLLASGNE
+186 GKQLLASGSE
-196 LTVSGVMKDMAKNTS
+196 LTVSGVMKDMPKNTS
-211 FLCEAVVPLD
+211 FNCEAVVPLVIEE
-221 LKKNSDWSEW
+221 NQDWSEW

-240 NGADKAVVERKI
+240 KGADKAVVEKKI
-252 TDIERI
+252 AGIERI
-258 AETSKQI
+258 SEILTRI
-265 AERYSPKADAV
+265 AESFSSEAVAV
-276 DLLPLSKIHYGS
+276 DLMPLSKIHYGS
-288 NGYMFTSINKTVL
+288 RSYMFAFINKTVL
-301 GVLSLLIVVLLVMG
+301 NVLSVLILVLLVMG

-340 GAVKWRAR
+340 GATKGSAR
-348 LQIIGEAVILSLM
+348 LQIIGEAVILSLT

-372 VFQRLENLFQI
+372 IFQRLENLFQI

-389 GRELFYA
+389 GRELLYA
-396 GFVLFAVIFGV
+396 GFVLFAILFGA

-421 ISQAVKGKMF
+421 ISQAVKGKML

-465 HFWNSFDIGI
+465 HFWNNFDIGI

-486 NVLRKSHQA
+486 NVLRNSHQA

-501 KNADITN
+501 KNTEITN
-508 YTYTQFLPG
+508 YCYSQFLPG

-523 GREVDGMQIQLQAWP
+523 GRKVDGKQIQMQAWP
-538 VDDRFIDF
+538 IDDRFIDF
-546 FGIKIT
+546 FGIEMQ
-552 EGRAFRQGEADTD
+552 EGRAFRQGKADVD

-579 EKPLEKKFE
+579 EKPLEKRFE
-588 GLGGMGEV
+588 GLGAEGEV
-596 VGVAKNFNY
+596 TGVCKNFNF

-620 DSRKFNILIKTR
+620 DDRKFNILIKTR

-646 AKRFDPDGTF
+646 ARRFDPEGTF
-656 EARFLDEALEQ
+656 EVHFLDEALEQ
-667 QYSKETRMARFIE
+667 LYNKETRMARFIE

-715 GATIFEVVRML
+715 GASVFEVVRML
-726 NKNVLI
+726 NKNVLV

-738 VIATPV
+738 IIATPV
-744 AWYAMSRWLE
+744 AYYAMSRWLE
-754 NFAYKTALSWWI
+754 NFAYKTTLSWWI
-766 FALAGMAALVVA
+766 FAVAGLVSLFVA
-778 LLTVSWQSWR
+778 LLTVSWQSLR

-798 RYE
+798 KNE

>member
-1 MPRKYPKFYQ
+1 MKQ
-11 VSSNLFLLDKLS
+11 LF
-23 TFNFQLIMKRLL
+23 

-41 RLSSILTLIS
+41 RLSSILTLVS
-51 LTVAFLGIIVLS
+51 LVVAFLGIIVLT

-74 FHKNKKDIYL
+74 FHKNKNDIYL
-84 MSFNFDMGSALPV
+84 MSFKYDMGSSLPV
-97 PMGELIRSEVPEI
+97 PMEELIRHEVPEI
-110 ERSVTMRE
+110 ERSVVMRE

-124 YRTDQTLRDAV
+124 YRTDQTPRDAI
-135 RTKAL
+135 RKKAM

-145 FFTMFDFPLIAGDA
+145 FFTMFDFPLITGDA
-159 KTVLSIPNS
+159 KTVLSVPNS

-173 TLARNIFGTVDVV
+173 TMAQNIFGTADVV
-186 GKQLLASGNE
+186 GKQLLASGSE
-196 LTVSGVMKDMAKNTS
+196 LTVSGVMKDMPKNTS
-211 FLCEAVVPLD
+211 FNCEAVVPLVIEE
-221 LKKNSDWSEW
+221 NQDWSEW
-231 SFSIFFQLK
+231 SFTIFFQLK
-240 NGADKAVVERKI
+240 KGADKAVVEKKI
-252 TDIERI
+252 AGIERI
-258 AETSKQI
+258 SEILTRI
-265 AERYSPKADAV
+265 AESFSSEAVAV
-276 DLLPLSKIHYGS
+276 DLMPLSKIHYGS
-288 NGYMFTSINKTVL
+288 RSYMFAFINKTVL
-301 GVLSLLIVVLLVMG
+301 NVLSVLILVLLVMG

-340 GAVKWRAR
+340 GATKGSAR
-348 LQIIGEAVILSLM
+348 LQIIGEAVILSLT

-372 VFQRLENLFQI
+372 VFQHLENLFQI

-389 GRELFYA
+389 GRELLYA
-396 GFVLFAVIFGV
+396 GFVLFAILFGV

-421 ISQAVKGKMF
+421 ISQAVKGKML

-465 HFWNSFDIGI
+465 HFWNNFDIGI

-486 NVLRKSHQA
+486 NVLRNSHQA

-501 KNADITN
+501 KNTEITN
-508 YTYTQFLPG
+508 YCYSQFLPG

-523 GREVDGMQIQLQAWP
+523 GRKVDGKQIQMQAWP
-538 VDDRFIDF
+538 IDDRFIDF
-546 FGIKIT
+546 FGIEMQ
-552 EGRAFRQGEADTD
+552 EGRAFRQGKADVD

-579 EKPLEKKFE
+579 EKPLEKRFE
-588 GLGGMGEV
+588 GLGAEGEV
-596 VGVAKNFNY
+596 TGVCKNFNF

-620 DSRKFNILIKTR
+620 DDRKFNILIKTR

-646 AKRFDPDGTF
+646 ARRFDPEGTF
-656 EARFLDEALEQ
+656 EVHFLDEALEQ
-667 QYSKETRMARFIE
+667 LYNKETRMARFIE

-715 GATIFEVVRML
+715 GASVFEVVRML

-738 VIATPV
+738 IIATPV
-744 AWYAMSRWLE
+744 AYYAMSRWLE
-754 NFAYKTALSWWI
+754 NFAYKTTLSWWI
-766 FALAGMAALVVA
+766 FAVAGLASLFVA
-778 LLTVSWQSWR
+778 LLTVSWQSLR

-798 RYE
+798 KYE